1 MAKKTVFVSL
11 DYENDANYRNM
22 MRAWDANPNFD
33 FAFSETS
40 PKVAIDSTD
49 AAAIKRSLS
58 RMIGDATRLLCL
70 VGKHTSTCSWVCWE
84 IEKAKEL
91 KKKLVAVKLDAGNT
105 SPAPLLNAGA
115 AWAMSFT
122 RDAILKALNEA

>member
-1 MAKKTVFVSL
+1 MAKKKVFVSL
-11 DYENDANYRNM
+11 DYENDASYRNM
-22 MRAWDANPNFD
+22 MRAWVANPDFD
-33 FAFSETS
+33 FEFSETS

-70 VGKHTSTCSWVCWE
+70 VGKQTSKCSWVCWE
-84 IEKAKEL
+84 IDKAKEL
-91 KKKLVAVKLDAGNT
+91 NKKLVGVKLDAGNI

-122 RDAILKALNEA
+122 RDAILKALK